1 MTSPI
6 DDLLARARL
15 HRRPYPQAA
24 IDAAA
29 ARLSTR
35 AAARPD
41 ATGPTPARATP
52 GPPPAHAT
60 RGQTPSAPPVP
71 PALSATPAPPGQAP
85 PTDERS
91 AADDLQTLCETVI
104 THTDALT
111 DLEEF
116 LARALPEPP
125 GARVLGCML
134 QLCAREE
141 SARMWWQYAAGAGD
155 TAASYCLYLH
165 HRALGEHGVADWWQ
179 TQHARYTRS
188 VQPGIADLQGE
199 DPQGDGLQGEGPHG
213 ADLQGDT
220 PQVENPHDQ
229 NTVAADATL
238 RIDDSGPG
246 PEHEPQDEIST
257 TLRVLRALKPD
268 TSPVPDPVNAVLHY
282 IPAAVAYV
290 DDDLDLP
297 LPDPD
302 FTDRIRALATPVP
315 TAQDTPRRS
324 HKLAPLPSRPRAH
337 DPARNHARNPAHDT
351 AESST
356 GTGRPAFHMKHGRRS
371 T

>member
-15 HRRPYPQAA
+15 HRRPYTQAA

-29 ARLSTR
+29 ARLSVR
-35 AAARPD
+35 AATRPD
-41 ATGPTPARATP
+41 TPGSTLARATHGPTPAHGTP
-52 GPPPAHAT
+52 
-60 RGQTPSAPPVP
+60 GQTPSAS
-71 PALSATPAPPGQAP
+71 PAPPAPPGQAP
-85 PTDERS
+85 PTDESS
-91 AADDLQTLCETVI
+91 AADNLQTLCETVI

-179 TQHARYTRS
+179 TQHARYARS
-188 VQPGIADLQGE
+188 VQPGIADLRGE
-199 DPQGDGLQGEGPHG
+199 YPQSDGLQGE
-213 ADLQGDT
+213 T
-220 PQVENPHDQ
+220 PQGENPHDQ
-229 NTVAADATL
+229 NTVAADASI
-238 RIDDSGPG
+238 RIDDRIDDRVNDRSDDSGPEPG
-246 PEHEPQDEIST
+246 PEPEDEIST

-315 TAQDTPRRS
+315 AVQDTPQRS
-324 HKLAPLPSRPRAH
+324 HKLDPLPSRRRAH

-356 GTGRPAFHMKHGRRS
+356 VTGRPAFHVKHGRRP

>member
-15 HRRPYPQAA
+15 HRHPYPQAA

-29 ARLSTR
+29 LRLSVR
-35 AAARPD
+35 A
-41 ATGPTPARATP
+41 ATGPRTLGSGPAPAT
-52 GPPPAHAT
+52 A
-60 RGQTPSAPPVP
+60 GQAPP
-71 PALSATPAPPGQAP
+71 SSPGQAP
-85 PTDERS
+85 PPDERS
-91 AADDLQTLCETVI
+91 AADNLQTLCETVI

-141 SARMWWQYAAGAGD
+141 SARFWWQYAAGAGD
-155 TAASYCLYLH
+155 SAASYCLYLH

-188 VQPGIADLQGE
+188 VRPTSEEAHGDDLPGEGTVLVDAGMRIE
-199 DPQGDGLQGEGPHG
+199 DPSAQP
-213 ADLQGDT
+213 
-220 PQVENPHDQ
+220 
-229 NTVAADATL
+229 
-238 RIDDSGPG
+238 
-246 PEHEPQDEIST
+246 EPQSEPEDEIST

-268 TSPVPDPVNAVLHY
+268 TSPVPEPVNAVLHY
-282 IPAAVAYV
+282 VPAAVAYV

-302 FTDRIRALATPVP
+302 FTDRIRALAAPATPAESAESAEP
-315 TAQDTPRRS
+315 DAATP
-324 HKLAPLPSRPRAH
+324 KAPGPGRKPDALPSRRRTRARAGH
-337 DPARNHARNPAHDT
+337 RTEDQTDP
-351 AESST
+351 
-356 GTGRPAFHMKHGRRS
+356 G
-371 T
+371 

>member
-15 HRRPYPQAA
+15 HRRPYTQAA

-29 ARLSTR
+29 ARLSIR
-35 AAARPD
+35 AAALPD
-41 ATGPTPARATP
+41 TP
-52 GPPPAHAT
+52 GPNSVRAT
-60 RGQTPSAPPVP
+60 LGQSP
-71 PALSATPAPPGQAP
+71 PAPPAPQAPPSQAP

-104 THTDALT
+104 THTDALA

-188 VQPGIADLQGE
+188 VRPGINDLRGDDLRDQDSQGEALQGE
-199 DPQGDGLQGEGPHG
+199 DSQGADPADRQGE
-213 ADLQGDT
+213 
-220 PQVENPHDQ
+220 NPPGEHLHEQ
-229 NTVAADATL
+229 NTVAADAAIY
-238 RIDDSGPG
+238 IDESA
-246 PEHEPQDEIST
+246 PEPEDEIST

-315 TAQDTPRRS
+315 AVQDTPQRG
-324 HKLAPLPSRPRAH
+324 HKLDPLPSRQRTD
-337 DPARNHARNPAHDT
+337 DPARPRD
-351 AESST
+351 
-356 GTGRPAFHMKHGRRS
+356 RRS

>member
-15 HRRPYPQAA
+15 HRRPYTQAA

-29 ARLSTR
+29 ARLSIR
-35 AAARPD
+35 AAALPD
-41 ATGPTPARATP
+41 TP
-52 GPPPAHAT
+52 GPNSARPPV
-60 RGQTPSAPPVP
+60 GQTPSAPP
-71 PALSATPAPPGQAP
+71 AAPAPQALPSQAP

-104 THTDALT
+104 THTDALA

-188 VQPGIADLQGE
+188 VRPGIDDLRGNDSRGNDRRGNDRRREDVRGQ
-199 DPQGDGLQGEGPHG
+199 DPQVEAFQGEGSQG
-213 ADLQGDT
+213 ADLADLADQ
-220 PQVENPHDQ
+220 QVENPPTSSHLYEQ
-229 NTVAADATL
+229 NTIRADAAIY
-238 RIDDSGPG
+238 IDDSA
-246 PEHEPQDEIST
+246 PEPEDEIST

-315 TAQDTPRRS
+315 AVQDTPQRG
-324 HKLAPLPSRPRAH
+324 HKLDPLPSRQRTG
-337 DPARNHARNPAHDT
+337 DPARNHARSP
-351 AESST
+351 ST
-356 GTGRPAFHMKHGRRS
+356 
-371 T
+371 

>member
-29 ARLSTR
+29 VRLSVR
-35 AAARPD
+35 AAVLP
-41 ATGPTPARATP
+41 GTPATSGPASTRTP
-52 GPPPAHAT
+52 
-60 RGQTPSAPPVP
+60 RR
-71 PALSATPAPPGQAP
+71 QAP
-85 PTDERS
+85 PTPPSPTPPPDERS

-141 SARMWWQYAAGAGD
+141 SARFWWQYAAGAGD
-155 TAASYCLYLH
+155 SAANYCLYLH

-188 VQPGIADLQGE
+188 VRPTD
-199 DPQGDGLQGEGPHG
+199 
-213 ADLQGDT
+213 DT
-220 PQVENPHDQ
+220 PHNDG
-229 NTVAADATL
+229 TVL
-238 RIDDSGPG
+238 IDTTIRTDDPT
-246 PEHEPQDEIST
+246 PEPDDEIST

-268 TSPVPDPVNAVLHY
+268 SSPVPESVNAVLHY
-282 IPAAVAYV
+282 VPAAVAYV

-302 FTDRIRALATPVP
+302 FTDRIRALAAPTPP
-315 TAQDTPRRS
+315 KTPRAGHRPS
-324 HKLAPLPSRPRAH
+324 PLPSRQRT
-337 DPARNHARNPAHDT
+337 RVPAHHTIDDPPEGACEPQ
-351 AESST
+351 AENL
-356 GTGRPAFHMKHGRRS
+356 
-371 T
+371 